1 MFFFFLISEWT
12 DILHIAAPLFLLYT
26 VYTIDKL
33 QLQQSILLLR
43 LINQI
48 RSESS
53 SIRYFYSDQAR
64 ILVICVHV
72 NVVNEDVL
80 K

>member
-1 MFFFFLISEWT
+1 MIRTSVYMYAIQNTEKCPLIHNEISFRMGR
-12 DILHIAAPLFLLYT
+12 I
-26 VYTIDKL
+26 
-33 QLQQSILLLR
+33 R
-43 LINQI
+43 L
-48 RSESS
+48 ESS

-72 NVVNEDVL
+72 NVANEDGL